1 MSRRGDGGRVAPEPP
16 FPSAREGAVAPE
28 RAHRPCVFVAH
39 RRIRRAL
46 PGALL
51 AAVRE
56 GVLGSPLIGSSTLA
70 GSFQGSRGFG
80 VTFTGEGIP
89 QLLER
94 FGFLKP
100 YWERVRAGP
109 PERML
114 QSLRSRLSRPA
125 PPSPNAFFLNLL
137 MLGPGA
143 SVGRHVDA
151 TLAKPSGVL
160 DATPRLVSVLYLRV
174 PRGARG
180 GELVLDDGARI
191 RSVVRPREGHLIHF
205 DGRLTHRVEPFRE
218 GPPDQAR
225 ASLVLEQYHFAPEAL
240 ARLPAF
246 QVHSR
251 AGFAAHLADHRQRLQ
266 AAAPA
271 RRDPRG

>member
-1 MSRRGDGGRVAPEPP
+1 GGGVERAARPHRQPGPSGHRVQRHLAGHQSAAGLRQEPAYRTRPGPDAGRPGPAGELERQRVAGSRRLRVSRRGDGGRVAPEPP

-56 GVLGSPLIGSSTLA
+56 RALGSPLIGTSTLA

-125 PPSPNAFFLNLL
+125 PPP
-137 MLGPGA
+137 
-143 SVGRHVDA
+143 
-151 TLAKPSGVL
+151 
-160 DATPRLVSVLYLRV
+160 
-174 PRGARG
+174 
-180 GELVLDDGARI
+180 
-191 RSVVRPREGHLIHF
+191 
-205 DGRLTHRVEPFRE
+205 
-218 GPPDQAR
+218 
-225 ASLVLEQYHFAPEAL
+225 
-240 ARLPAF
+240 
-246 QVHSR
+246 
-251 AGFAAHLADHRQRLQ
+251 
-266 AAAPA
+266 
-271 RRDPRG
+271 